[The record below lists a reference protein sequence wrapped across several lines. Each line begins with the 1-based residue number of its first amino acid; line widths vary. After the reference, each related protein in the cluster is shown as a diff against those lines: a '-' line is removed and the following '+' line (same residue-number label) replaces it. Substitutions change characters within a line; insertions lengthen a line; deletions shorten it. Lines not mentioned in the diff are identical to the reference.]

1 MTTMYFIYQLFRI
14 VPYKGTSRRM
24 SQIAVIAKRIR
35 MAALLMLVSIVVGAI
50 GYVSIEGYTWGEGFY
65 MSIITVSTVGFGEV
79 HPLGT
84 YGRLFTSFLVIFNIG
99 LFAYGISTLTGIFAE
114 GGFYHLFKDF
124 RMNAQIENLQGHTI
138 VCGYGR
144 HATEV
149 TRELAKQGVSF
160 VVVEKHPDKLENLR
174 KERDILYVEGDA
186 TQDAVLEEAGI
197 RRARCVV
204 VTLPDD
210 SDNLFIVLSARQINP
225 ALRIIS
231 RANNRADEHKMRR
244 AGADHTVVPE
254 AIGGFYMATLVNNPE
269 LVEFFTLLSNMG
281 HSNVEFEE
289 LPVHA
294 LQPQFVGRS
303 MEETGI
309 HLLAQVSIIALRD
322 EKGEYHLNPLPF
334 TVLEPTWQLVL
345 LGNQD
350 QIRDFER
357 KARRTDF

>member
-1 MTTMYFIYQLFRI
+1 
-14 VPYKGTSRRM
+14 
-24 SQIAVIAKRIR
+24 
-35 MAALLMLVSIVVGAI
+35 MA
-50 GYVSIEGYTWGEGFY
+50 
-65 MSIITVSTVGFGEV
+65 IITVSTVGFGEV

-114 GGFYHLFKDF
+114 GGFHHLFKNF
-124 RMNAQIENLQGHTI
+124 RMNANIENLQGHTI

-149 TRELAKQGVSF
+149 TRELVKQGVSF
-160 VVVEKHPDKLENLR
+160 VVIEKHPDKLENLR
-174 KERDILYVEGDA
+174 KESGILYVEGDA
-186 TQDAVLEEAGI
+186 TQDSVLEEAGI
-197 RRARCVV
+197 RRAKCVV

-231 RANNRADEHKMRR
+231 RANNRADELKIRR

-289 LPVHA
+289 LPVGV

-303 MEETGI
+303 MEATGI

-322 EKGEYHLNPLPF
+322 EKGGYHLNPLSS
-334 TVLEPTWQLVL
+334 TVLEPGWQLVL

-350 QIRDFER
+350 QIKDFKR
-357 KARRTDF
+357 KAERAEF